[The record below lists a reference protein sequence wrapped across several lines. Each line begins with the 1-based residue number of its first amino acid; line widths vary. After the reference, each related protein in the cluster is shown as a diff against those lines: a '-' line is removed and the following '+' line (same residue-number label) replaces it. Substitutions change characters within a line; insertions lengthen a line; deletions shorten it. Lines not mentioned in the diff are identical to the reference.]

1 MAVMYLVNATGTLRV
16 SREGEL
22 YGLDLHEHGINAY
35 PEYVI
40 SAIAS
45 TSGMGAH
52 LVEEKP
58 AKVGTTARVAL
69 ESKA

>member
-1 MAVMYLVNATGTLRV
+1 MWLVNAAGWLRV

-40 SAIAS
+40 SA
-45 TSGMGAH
+45 
-52 LVEEKP
+52 L
-58 AKVGTTARVAL
+58 GTPGF
-69 ESKA
+69 KD

>member
-1 MAVMYLVNATGTLRV
+1 MYAVHATGTLRV

-40 SAIAS
+40 SAIGA
-45 TSGMGAH
+45 TSGGSH
-52 LVEEKP
+52 LAEEKAPVAAAAP
-58 AKVGTTARVAL
+58 ARMAL
-69 ESKA
+69 EAK

>member
-1 MAVMYLVNATGTLRV
+1 MYAVNATGTLRV

-40 SAIAS
+40 HSIGA
-45 TSGMGAH
+45 TSGSSSLA
-52 LVEEKP
+52 EERP
-58 AKVGTTARVAL
+58 TSVATTARIAL